1 MYQYASIPTD
11 GVDGEDDNVEGWV
24 DEQHFMTETELDELD
39 ESVEPVWVLLM
50 KASQLANTQSF
61 NQCS

>member
-1 MYQYASIPTD
+1 
-11 GVDGEDDNVEGWV
+11 
-24 DEQHFMTETELDELD
+24 MTETELDELD
-39 ESVEPVWVLLM
+39 ESVESVWVLLM